1 MKQRGEEVGRQDAKA
16 AGNRLNGCD
25 DLIATGRAI
34 EHGARARTEYA
45 NNILRVRP
53 IEQNNQGCPI
63 VSASIV
69 GQQLTR
75 RGVRQDG
82 INVVFIDQ
90 FPEGARPVDNPHED
104 DGRVIAWQLFEVAT
118 QDRID

>member
-1 MKQRGEEVGRQDAKA
+1 MKQRSKEAGRQDAKA
-16 AGNRLNGCD
+16 AGNCLNGCD
-25 DLIATGRAI
+25 DLVATGRAI

-45 NNILRVRP
+45 NSILRVRP

-75 RGVRQDG
+75 RGVHQDD
-82 INVVFIDQ
+82 INVVFID
-90 FPEGARPVDNPHED
+90 
-104 DGRVIAWQLFEVAT
+104 
-118 QDRID
+118 